1 MYSIKLVKKVFLI
14 FLFIFLFWFA
24 AAATDLIRVH
34 GFEKPIFA
42 RPTVTADDGGSG
54 TYKGFGWR
62 IELEGN
68 FMPEDEFPGVTQ
80 FEYYLG
86 DDLIYA
92 AIRD

>member
-1 MYSIKLVKKVFLI
+1 MQS
-14 FLFIFLFWFA
+14 LF
-24 AAATDLIRVH
+24 
-34 GFEKPIFA
+34 
-42 RPTVTADDGGSG
+42 ADQIEFKGNDSTGCSG